1 MKKNGGYILF
11 IVLILLI
18 CMIPSVG
25 MFSGG
30 EAEAGGNEVLT
41 PPPSLRDRDGRW
53 NTSYLT
59 DLTNYWEDHYFFR
72 QQFVTAW
79 SALNQK
85 LLGTSIADSVV
96 LGRNGWLYFSDTLD
110 NYTGFKTLSQREI
123 FSAAHNLALI
133 AEYCQNQGAR
143 FLFVPAP
150 NKNSVYPQN
159 MPDLPVFSQRAGNM
173 DALHPVPRH

>member
-53 NTSYLT
+53 NTSYT
-59 DLTNYWEDHYFFR
+59 R
-72 QQFVTAW
+72 
-79 SALNQK
+79 
-85 LLGTSIADSVV
+85 
-96 LGRNGWLYFSDTLD
+96 
-110 NYTGFKTLSQREI
+110 
-123 FSAAHNLALI
+123 
-133 AEYCQNQGAR
+133 
-143 FLFVPAP
+143 
-150 NKNSVYPQN
+150 
-159 MPDLPVFSQRAGNM
+159 
-173 DALHPVPRH
+173 